1 MKNINATSII
11 CLAIGAIYSI
21 APDPIP
27 GPIDDAIIDVV
38 LFIVAKILNKG
49 KGVAKAGAS
58 KFIGFA
64 KRKVNNAMDAR
75 VAKGK
80 ITAEKAADVKNKT
93 EQLQERAEAGI
104 SNTIDR
110 TCDALG
116 DSATRKITSFSDEH
130 KSQKQ

>member
-27 GPIDDAIIDVV
+27 GPIDDAIIDIV

-58 KFIGFA
+58 KVLGFA
-64 KRKVNNAMDAR
+64 KRKVNNTVDAR

-80 ITAEKAADVKNKT
+80 ITAEKAAEVRSKAD
-93 EQLQERAEAGI
+93 QLQERAEVAVD
-104 SNTIDR
+104 NAIDS

-116 DSATRKITSFSDEH
+116 DSATRKITSFSDAR
-130 KSQKQ
+130 KLQ